1 MNPDQTDPKGHIVCI
16 IGYQFKSADEKA
28 NNGCHELARKELK
41 CLRSV

>member
-1 MNPDQTDPKGHIVCI
+1 MNPDQTAPKGHIVCI

-28 NNGCHELARKELK
+28 DDVCRESARKELK